1 MDTSGEKYSKAKV
14 LTVREIPLGICIIIF
29 VLLAALCPKCVGN
42 PLKLINAGTLIT
54 LTGLL
59 LATTGIKE
67 SGKLENI
74 ARRILH
80 RIHNERQLAT
90 ALVGLSVVLSMI
102 LTNDIALFIII
113 PMTLNFQRLVK
124 NDLSKLII
132 LEAIAVNVGS
142 TLTPIGNPQNIFLWR
157 LYDIPFFGF
166 ILAMAP
172 AFAVMSVIL
181 FILTIIL
188 FRTKRIELID
198 VENPVST
205 DEKLFYISFALLL
218 VFILAVELNVHYMAV
233 WGIFAVY
240 LLFYRRIILKTD
252 WLLLVLFAFIFVD
265 FGAITKIP
273 YIAEVVQRIEPYNP
287 KNIYLISAGLSQI
300 ISNVPAT
307 VFISKFTSNWKAIAY
322 GANVGGNGLII
333 GSLANIIAIRI
344 ARNSRLWVE
353 FHKYSIPYF
362 IISGVSIYFL
372 LTAIL

>member
-273 YIAEVVQRIEPYNP
+273 YIAEVVQRIELRNL